1 MIKVYFGPYRY
12 SPAPPLG
19 NGEATLW
26 FPDFGLL
33 RGYDRDFWTNNPM
46 HLDLFDPA
54 QIYLWQDQWVAL
66 STARDDL
73 ITEAHVRKAIRE
85 LPPGRQ
91 AMACEILWYQR
102 QREQANNPPQA
113 S

>member
-1 MIKVYFGPYRY
+1 MIKVYFGPFKH

-19 NGEATLW
+19 RDEATLW

-33 RGYDRDFWTNNPM
+33 RGYDRDFWTNNPII
-46 HLDLFDPA
+46 LDVFDPA
-54 QIYLWQDQWVAL
+54 QIYLWQGRWVAL
-66 STARDDL
+66 STARDEL
-73 ITEAHVRKAIRE
+73 APERHVNEQLQK

-91 AMACEILWYQR
+91 AMACELLWYQR
-102 QREQANNPPQA
+102 ERAEQDNPPQP